1 MKIKDGR
8 KLSNEALQQLR
19 RDVILYLNEG
29 NTAVAAAA
37 HFGISRRAVEKY
49 KSLYALLGKDGLT
62 MGKRGKPSKPKLGVK
77 EQQHICKCIVDK
89 NPEQLKLK
97 FALWTRDSVAD
108 LIWNKYKIKVS
119 ANTVGRYLKKWGF
132 TPQKPAYKAYEQCEQ
147 EVREW
152 LDKEY
157 PSIKLQAKAQRADI
171 YWGDETGIRSDH
183 HRGRSYS
190 LRGKTPIIKRTGQR
204 FGFNMIS
211 ALSNLGHLKFMVVD
225 GRINS
230 AVFIVFLKRMIK
242 YKRNKIF
249 LIVDNISFH
258 KTKKVSEWIKANRDR
273 IELFYLPRY
282 SPELNPDEY
291 LNQDLKT
298 NAVGRKSAKS
308 KDELKNDVISFL
320 KNTKSDKEKVKRY
333 FNAEKD
339 QYAS

>member
-1 MKIKDGR
+1 MKIIDGR

-19 RDVILYLNEG
+19 KDVILYYNDG
-29 NTAVAAAA
+29 NTAVATAA

-49 KSLYALLGKDGLT
+49 KSLFAQYGEEGLE
-62 MGKRGKPSKPKLGVK
+62 MGKRGKPANPKLGIK
-77 EQQHICKCIVDK
+77 EQKQICKCIEDK

-97 FALWTRDSVAD
+97 FALWTRDSVAE
-108 LIWNKYKIKVS
+108 LIWNKYKIEVS
-119 ANTVGRYLKKWGF
+119 ANTVGRYLKNWGF
-132 TPQKPAYKAYEQCEQ
+132 TPQKPAYKAYEQCEK

-152 LDKEY
+152 LDNEY
-157 PSIKLQAKAQRADI
+157 PYIKLKAKAQGADI

-190 LRGKTPIIKRTGQR
+190 PKGKTPILKRTGQR
-204 FGFNMIS
+204 FGFNMVS
-211 ALSNLGHLKFMVVD
+211 ALSNLGHMKFMVVD

-230 AVFIVFLKRMIK
+230 EVFIEFLKRMVK
-242 YKRNKIF
+242 YERNKIF

-258 KTKKVSEWIKANRDR
+258 KTKKVKVWTEINKNK

-298 NAVGRKSAKS
+298 NAVGRKSAKN
-308 KDELKNDVISFL
+308 KEELKNDVISFL
-320 KNTKSDKEKVKRY
+320 ENTKLDREKVKRY
-333 FNAEKD
+333 FKAEKVK
-339 QYAS
+339 YAA